1 MNQKPEGGSRGGFPW
16 QNKKKK
22 RIKRENWY
30 MLWRSMLSI
39 SSYLLLTYWNAD
51 VMAGAEAAILKHEMK
66 VMY

>member
-1 MNQKPEGGSRGGFPW
+1 
-16 QNKKKK
+16 
-22 RIKRENWY
+22 
-30 MLWRSMLSI
+30 MLSI